1 MGNTV
6 QKTEKTC
13 AEIFDILDVD
23 SSNSLDIEEL
33 KHLVSQATLDFD
45 LEELLKAD
53 KNADEVITRK
63 EFRDYF
69 VKHIE
74 AKTLNV
80 QTLERTVRKLKD
92 TKELIKSLDA
102 HNREGNEENRLFNSE
117 KTIDGTDE
125 GAQSPT
131 NDINK
136 ESDDKSNDFQYRVD
150 KVKKRSGGVHV
161 GGKMQ
166 ERTLVLTR
174 RFLHYYKRG
183 TVRPMG
189 EIPLKYVSDVSSEK
203 NTFAVTVGKR
213 IFDFE
218 CEDDEDAEEWATA
231 IQTNMKHV
239 ARELSSVPKGK
250 FWKVDQLPQVRFDK
264 MTQIDYK
271 KALKEM
277 KTGDLLLFQTKGV
290 APAIVRSATSSIY
303 DHVGLFVRRGARL
316 GVLESLGEP
325 GVIVSSFGAFY
336 EQGWFQQYTGLVV
349 RRLEPALDAN
359 ALKQFRRFC
368 RGVEGKKYG
377 LTAGKLMRRMSTMS
391 FDDKDRTYFCSE
403 LVAKALKHLNLLR
416 KDCASTEYT
425 PAHFSPCE
433 KLVLTNGFSYGP
445 EMLIKFPPLKKKSKS

>member
-1 MGNTV
+1 
-6 QKTEKTC
+6 
-13 AEIFDILDVD
+13 
-23 SSNSLDIEEL
+23 
-33 KHLVSQATLDFD
+33 
-45 LEELLKAD
+45 
-53 KNADEVITRK
+53 
-63 EFRDYF
+63 
-69 VKHIE
+69 
-74 AKTLNV
+74 
-80 QTLERTVRKLKD
+80 
-92 TKELIKSLDA
+92 
-102 HNREGNEENRLFNSE
+102 
-117 KTIDGTDE
+117 
-125 GAQSPT
+125 
-131 NDINK
+131 
-136 ESDDKSNDFQYRVD
+136 
-150 KVKKRSGGVHV
+150 
-161 GGKMQ
+161 
-166 ERTLVLTR
+166 
-174 RFLHYYKRG
+174 
-183 TVRPMG
+183 MG

-290 APAIVRSATSSIY
+290 APAIVRYAADVLLSYVICVKQIIVWDRFKRIILTHSM
-303 DHVGLFVRRGARL
+303 VRNIEYIRSRWLVREEGR
-316 GVLESLGEP
+316 
-325 GVIVSSFGAFY
+325 
-336 EQGWFQQYTGLVV
+336 FQQYTGLVV